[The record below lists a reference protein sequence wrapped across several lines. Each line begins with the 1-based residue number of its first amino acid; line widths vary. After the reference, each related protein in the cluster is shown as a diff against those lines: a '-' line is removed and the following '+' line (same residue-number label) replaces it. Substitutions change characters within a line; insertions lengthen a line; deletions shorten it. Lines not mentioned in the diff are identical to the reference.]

1 MPTIV
6 FALVE
11 DRLNFCVKS
20 RRAEVEID
28 EPGPGNLDLLDL
40 VGVGQLLHD
49 GGSDVTGAAA
59 RRLGD
64 PHRNVGCE
72 VSVSGITGA
81 FNRALGRELPGRIGE
96 FGQAGQSVVE
106 EFRYRGLH

>member
-1 MPTIV
+1 VATLSGHADHSLRPCRGS
-6 FALVE
+6 FEFLRE
-11 DRLNFCVKS
+11 KP
-20 RRAEVEID
+20 
-28 EPGPGNLDLLDL
+28 PG
-40 VGVGQLLHD
+40 
-49 GGSDVTGAAA
+49 SAA

-72 VSVSGITGA
+72 VSMSGITGA
-81 FNRALGRELPGRIGE
+81 FNRALGRELPGRVGE